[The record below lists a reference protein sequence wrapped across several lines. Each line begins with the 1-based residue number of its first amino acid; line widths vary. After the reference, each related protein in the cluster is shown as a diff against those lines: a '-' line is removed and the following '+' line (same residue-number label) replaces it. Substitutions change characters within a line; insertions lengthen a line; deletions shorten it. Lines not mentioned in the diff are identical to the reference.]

1 MKKPVISFRADPE
14 VMKKLEKARKNFKKL
29 NATDLINAALY
40 QFVHAKT
47 KKQLK
52 YVKKYRG
59 RDFEEE
65 VVEEASA
72 LELPTEVK
80 HEVKSVAKKPT
91 LSRLAHSI

>member
-1 MKKPVISFRADPE
+1 MKKQVISFRADPE
-14 VMKKLEKARKNFKKL
+14 VMKKLDKARKNFKKL

-59 RDFEEE
+59 RDLENE
-65 VVEEASA
+65 VLPENSMAGGEPVEIKSEAKKSA
-72 LELPTEVK
+72 LGRL
-80 HEVKSVAKKPT
+80 VAT
-91 LSRLAHSI
+91 S

>member
-1 MKKPVISFRADPE
+1 MKKQVVSFRADPE
-14 VMKKLEKARKNFKKL
+14 IMKQLEKTRKNFKKL

-59 RDFEEE
+59 RDLEDEMLPE
-65 VVEEASA
+65 NSTGGEAPVEIKSEAKKSA
-72 LELPTEVK
+72 L
-80 HEVKSVAKKPT
+80 A
-91 LSRLAHSI
+91 RLVTTS